1 MATHT
6 RAKLSRVSVKRH
18 ASLARILLSH
28 PPMNVIDVPLMEELN
43 QELARVE
50 SDDGVS
56 VVVFSGI
63 GKSFS
68 AGADVAAH
76 TPDKAEEM
84 LRKFHAVIRA
94 VIASRKITIA
104 AVHGS
109 CLGGG
114 AELAMVCDMVYTAD
128 SATWGFPEIKLGC
141 FPPVASTA
149 LAALVGQ
156 KQAADLILTGRTID
170 GREAAAIGLANRA
183 VSREELDAR
192 VRESTDHLTKLS
204 PAALAV
210 AKKAIYAWDSV
221 HFDKGLA
228 RAETIYLEELLKTRD
243 AREGIEAFLQKREPQ
258 WKGR

>member
-6 RAKLSRVSVKRH
+6 RAKLSRVSVERH

-84 LRKFHAVIRA
+84 LRKFHAV
-94 VIASRKITIA
+94 SRTRFLSGWRSGTG
-104 AVHGS
+104 HG
-109 CLGGG
+109 LR
-114 AELAMVCDMVYTAD
+114 Y
-128 SATWGFPEIKLGC
+128 
-141 FPPVASTA
+141 
-149 LAALVGQ
+149 
-156 KQAADLILTGRTID
+156 
-170 GREAAAIGLANRA
+170 GLHR
-183 VSREELDAR
+183 
-192 VRESTDHLTKLS
+192 
-204 PAALAV
+204 
-210 AKKAIYAWDSV
+210 
-221 HFDKGLA
+221 
-228 RAETIYLEELLKTRD
+228 
-243 AREGIEAFLQKREPQ
+243 
-258 WKGR
+258 